1 MAQDLTIGRVARA
14 TNVTVETIRYYQRRG
29 LLGQPAKPP
38 SGRRHYSTDVVRQ
51 VLFIKRAQH
60 LGFTLQE
67 IKGLLRLDD
76 GKSCSQT
83 RVLAEEKLAVIE
95 RRLADLSRVRR
106 LLRQLIAECET
117 VNRRQSCPIIVALSN

>member
-1 MAQDLTIGRVARA
+1 MAQVLTIGHVARA

-29 LLGQPAKPP
+29 LLSQPDKPP
-38 SGRRHYSTDVVRQ
+38 SGRRHYSTDVVRR
-51 VLFIKRAQH
+51 VRFIKRAQH

-83 RVLAEEKLAVIE
+83 RMLAEGKLAVIE
-95 RRLADLSRVRR
+95 QRLADLSQVRR
-106 LLRQLIAECET
+106 LLRKLIAECAK
-117 VNRRQSCPIIVALSN
+117 VNRQQSCPIIAILSN